1 MVRLIP
7 ALCLIALA
15 LLTGLA
21 AMPARAQV
29 AICAPLVDMLADL
42 ETVYGERR
50 VMSALSSTG
59 NMVIL
64 TAGESGTWT
73 ELSVE
78 PNMIACMTGSGA
90 AFTTHEPPAPGI
102 EG

>member
-29 AICAPLVDMLADL
+29 AICAPV
-42 ETVYGERR
+42 
-50 VMSALSSTG
+50 SA
-59 NMVIL
+59 
-64 TAGESGTWT
+64 
-73 ELSVE
+73 
-78 PNMIACMTGSGA
+78 
-90 AFTTHEPPAPGI
+90 
-102 EG
+102 